1 MMLGQTQ
8 KAAVPESQAFYRWL
22 QGKQSSDLPEGL
34 VAIEKQTLSRE
45 WGGDSVTIQKGE
57 GREETGQMDARFPS
71 DTGFD
76 RQQFQWDLAVVL
88 IPAC

>member
-1 MMLGQTQ
+1 MMLGQTH

-45 WGGDSVTIQKGE
+45 WGGDSVTI
-57 GREETGQMDARFPS
+57 
-71 DTGFD
+71 
-76 RQQFQWDLAVVL
+76 
-88 IPAC
+88 